1 MVKIALARCLSY
13 FVISSNAFLPIGLEI
28 KPLLRFL
35 PNLVHWF
42 FKIYSILHAIQRFA
56 ADRHRVQ
63 TIAPIPF
70 KFSTTGI
77 CFLFFFISNFSKQLI
92 SCTFENKACNIYSIL
107 SADRPR
113 VQTMGL
119 IPSKFRTLL
128 LYINLCRQFFGFVEI
143 FKNSHFLHYI
153 AGSTDERPTYVLCVL

>member
-63 TIAPIPF
+63 TIAPIP
-70 KFSTTGI
+70 
-77 CFLFFFISNFSKQLI
+77 
-92 SCTFENKACNIYSIL
+92 
-107 SADRPR
+107 
-113 VQTMGL
+113 
-119 IPSKFRTLL
+119 SKFATLL
-128 LYINLCRQFFGFVEI
+128 LYLNISRQFIGIVE
-143 FKNSHFLHYI
+143 FLKNSHFLHF
-153 AGSTDERPTYVLCVL
+153 